1 MCFQRVC
8 GSGDTF
14 LNAPCARKALW
25 GNDEEKDAIA
35 TTPLEKKVNDNT
47 HAILIAGNAAP
58 TRLNKKCEARQDKA
72 KFSKAGRSA
81 KEEGRAYVFRRSRSL
96 PKGNGKKNC
105 FSDSGIFNFDSPAEA
120 NAFIEAAEA
129 SMTRF
134 SNHVAQSLSVS
145 TTPRSQKQTLRYM
158 ITAYLHTIIKYVVL
172 T

>member
-1 MCFQRVC
+1 MKRDKIKQSFRKPGVVQR
-8 GSGDTF
+8 
-14 LNAPCARKALW
+14 
-25 GNDEEKDAIA
+25 
-35 TTPLEKKVNDNT
+35 KK
-47 HAILIAGNAAP
+47 G
-58 TRLNKKCEARQDKA
+58 
-72 KFSKAGRSA
+72 GRTYFVVRVRFP
-81 KEEGRAYVFRRSRSL
+81 KETG
-96 PKGNGKKNC
+96 KNC